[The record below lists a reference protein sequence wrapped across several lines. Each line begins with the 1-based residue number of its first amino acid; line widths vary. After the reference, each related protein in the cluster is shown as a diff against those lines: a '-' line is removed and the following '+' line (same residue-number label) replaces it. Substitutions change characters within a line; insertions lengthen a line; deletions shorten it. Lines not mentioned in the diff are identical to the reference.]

1 MDKDSH
7 VSLKF
12 HVSHPKL
19 KSVNIIFFFFFFL
32 EINLWDRPMLLL
44 KHKKTMNIKQSKG
57 DNVPR

>member
-1 MDKDSH
+1 MDKGSH

-12 HVSHPKL
+12 HILHPKL
-19 KSVNIIFFFFFFL
+19 KSVKIICFFL
-32 EINLWDRPMLLL
+32 FFKKPVCERPMLLL